1 MADVLEKV
9 REILESRLFEIG
21 GTPVTVATLVTVLA
35 ILIMTVVLSSTL
47 RKGLVR
53 VLLRTRA
60 GQRWVGTVT
69 GLLHYVLLVTGF
81 GIAIQ
86 TVGIDLSALFAAGAL
101 FAVALGF
108 AMQSISQNFVAGF
121 ILLSERTINPGD
133 ILVVEGK
140 MVKVVEMGIRSI
152 TAESRDG
159 ENLIIPNSVLIQTTV
174 TNYTLAHRAIRLR
187 VPVGVVYRSDMAE
200 VRKTLESVAQR
211 VSEEWN
217 TVDRASQVFMTG
229 FGNHAVNW
237 EVAVWT
243 VDPWEYRPLMS
254 HLHESVW
261 RAFKDRDIVIAFPQ
275 LDVHLDEPVMESL
288 KTLGG

>member
-1 MADVLEKV
+1 MAEILEKA

-35 ILIMTVVLSSTL
+35 ILILTVVVSSML
-47 RKGLVR
+47 RKALTQL
-53 VLLRTRA
+53 LLRTRA
-60 GQRWVGTVT
+60 GQRSVGTIT

-133 ILVVEGK
+133 VLVVEGK
-140 MVKVVEMGIRSI
+140 MVKVTDMGIRSI
-152 TAESRDG
+152 TAETRDG

-174 TNYTLAHRAIRLR
+174 TNYTLSHRAIRLR

-200 VRKTLESVAQR
+200 VRQTLEAVARQ
-211 VSEEWN
+211 VTEEWN
-217 TVDRASQVFMTG
+217 TIDRPPQVFMTE
-229 FGNHAVNW
+229 FGDNSVNW

-243 VDPWEYRPLMS
+243 QTPWEYRPLMS
-254 HLHESVW
+254 HLHESIW

-275 LDVHLDEPVMESL
+275 LDLHLDEPVVESL
-288 KTLGG
+288 KTRG